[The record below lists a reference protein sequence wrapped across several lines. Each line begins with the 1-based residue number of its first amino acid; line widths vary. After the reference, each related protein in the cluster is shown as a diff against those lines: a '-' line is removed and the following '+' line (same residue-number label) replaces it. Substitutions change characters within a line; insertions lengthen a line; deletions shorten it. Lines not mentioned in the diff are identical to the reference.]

1 MENSID
7 MLGLIGGG
15 LGLANSMFGGIKAAK
30 ERKRQ
35 DRIIRE
41 AKQRN
46 EDFFNSEYYQNYM
59 DRSDVQA
66 AMKRVRDTMR
76 KSNQTAAA
84 SAAVTGATP
93 EAVVAQKQANNE
105 IIADAASGIQANA
118 DAYKN
123 TVKSLYLNQQNALD
137 QARLGQSAMSERG
150 YAGMAGGALQTAGSL
165 LGNSKLAGK
174 MVDRLGS
181 VWNK

>member
-1 MENSID
+1 MEKSID

-15 LGLANSMFGGIKAAK
+15 LGLASSMFGGIKAAK

-76 KSNQTAAA
+76 KSNRTAAA

-123 TVKSLYLNQQNALD
+123 NVKSLYLNQQNALD

-150 YAGMAGGALQTAGSL
+150 YAGMAGGALQTAGGL

>member
-1 MENSID
+1 MKISSI
-7 MLGLIGGG
+7 
-15 LGLANSMFGGIKAAK
+15 ANI
-30 ERKRQ
+30 
-35 DRIIRE
+35 
-41 AKQRN
+41 
-46 EDFFNSEYYQNYM
+46 
-59 DRSDVQA
+59 
-66 AMKRVRDTMR
+66 TR

-123 TVKSLYLNQQNALD
+123 NVKSLYLNQQNALD

>member
-1 MENSID
+1 

-76 KSNQTAAA
+76 KSNQT
-84 SAAVTGATP
+84 VTGATP

-123 TVKSLYLNQQNALD
+123 NVKSLYLNQQNALD

>member
-1 MENSID
+1 

-66 AMKRVRDTMR
+66 AMKRVRDCLLYT
-76 KSNQTAAA
+76 S
-84 SAAVTGATP
+84 
-93 EAVVAQKQANNE
+93 
-105 IIADAASGIQANA
+105 DAA
-118 DAYKN
+118 DE
-123 TVKSLYLNQQNALD
+123 L
-137 QARLGQSAMSERG
+137 
-150 YAGMAGGALQTAGSL
+150 
-165 LGNSKLAGK
+165 
-174 MVDRLGS
+174 
-181 VWNK
+181 

>member
-1 MENSID
+1 MEKSID

-46 EDFFNSEYYQNYM
+46 EDFFNSEYHQNYM
-59 DRSDVQA
+59 DP
-66 AMKRVRDTMR
+66 MR

-123 TVKSLYLNQQNALD
+123 NVKSLYLNQQNALD

>member
-1 MENSID
+1 MS
-7 MLGLIGGG
+7 GLWVIPV
-15 LGLANSMFGGIKAAK
+15 S
-30 ERKRQ
+30 
-35 DRIIRE
+35 
-41 AKQRN
+41 
-46 EDFFNSEYYQNYM
+46 
-59 DRSDVQA
+59 
-66 AMKRVRDTMR
+66 
-76 KSNQTAAA
+76 
-84 SAAVTGATP
+84 SAHGWIP
-93 EAVVAQKQANNE
+93 EQKQANNE

-123 TVKSLYLNQQNALD
+123 NVKSLYLNQQNALD

>member
-1 MENSID
+1 MEKSID

-76 KSNQTAAA
+76 KSNRTAAA

-118 DAYKN
+118 DA
-123 TVKSLYLNQQNALD
+123 V
-137 QARLGQSAMSERG
+137 
-150 YAGMAGGALQTAGSL
+150 
-165 LGNSKLAGK
+165 
-174 MVDRLGS
+174 
-181 VWNK
+181 

>member
-1 MENSID
+1 MEKSID

-84 SAAVTGATP
+84 SAAVLKPKYFKKSRRGAF
-93 EAVVAQKQANNE
+93 
-105 IIADAASGIQANA
+105 ASRKLLLSSSTIGSS
-118 DAYKN
+118 
-123 TVKSLYLNQQNALD
+123 SLN
-137 QARLGQSAMSERG
+137 SSF
-150 YAGMAGGALQTAGSL
+150 TSL
-165 LGNSKLAGK
+165 LNAA
-174 MVDRLGS
+174 D
-181 VWNK
+181 

>member
-1 MENSID
+1 MEKSID

-35 DRIIRE
+35 DRIILE

-84 SAAVTGATP
+84 SAQP
-93 EAVVAQKQANNE
+93 RKL
-105 IIADAASGIQANA
+105 SLH
-118 DAYKN
+118 
-123 TVKSLYLNQQNALD
+123 KS
-137 QARLGQSAMSERG
+137 RRTMK
-150 YAGMAGGALQTAGSL
+150 L
-165 LGNSKLAGK
+165 LLMPRPAFRQ
-174 MVDRLGS
+174 MPMRIRTM
-181 VWNK
+181 

>member
-1 MENSID
+1 

-59 DRSDVQA
+59 D
-66 AMKRVRDTMR
+66 
-76 KSNQTAAA
+76 
-84 SAAVTGATP
+84 
-93 EAVVAQKQANNE
+93 
-105 IIADAASGIQANA
+105 
-118 DAYKN
+118 
-123 TVKSLYLNQQNALD
+123 
-137 QARLGQSAMSERG
+137 
-150 YAGMAGGALQTAGSL
+150 
-165 LGNSKLAGK
+165 
-174 MVDRLGS
+174 
-181 VWNK
+181 

>member
-1 MENSID
+1 MQIQCLEVSRR
-7 MLGLIGGG
+7 LKKESVRIG
-15 LGLANSMFGGIKAAK
+15 S
-30 ERKRQ
+30 
-35 DRIIRE
+35 IRE

-123 TVKSLYLNQQNALD
+123 NVKSVPK
-137 QARLGQSAMSERG
+137 SAEC
-150 YAGMAGGALQTAGSL
+150 T
-165 LGNSKLAGK
+165 
-174 MVDRLGS
+174 
-181 VWNK
+181 

>member
-1 MENSID
+1 MEKSID

-76 KSNQTAAA
+76 KSNRTAAA

-105 IIADAASGIQANA
+105 I
-118 DAYKN
+118 
-123 TVKSLYLNQQNALD
+123 SLYLNQQNALD

>member
-1 MENSID
+1 

-123 TVKSLYLNQQNALD
+123 NVKSLYLNRRMHLI
-137 QARLGQSAMSERG
+137 RLVLANQPCRKEVMPVWLVVLCR
-150 YAGMAGGALQTAGSL
+150 L
-165 LGNSKLAGK
+165 LVACLETPS
-174 MVDRLGS
+174 
-181 VWNK
+181 

>member
-1 MENSID
+1 MEKSID

-46 EDFFNSEYYQNYM
+46 EE
-59 DRSDVQA
+59 
-66 AMKRVRDTMR
+66 
-76 KSNQTAAA
+76 TAAA

-123 TVKSLYLNQQNALD
+123 NVKSLYLNQQNALD

>member
-1 MENSID
+1 MEKSID

-84 SAAVTGATP
+84 SAAVT
-93 EAVVAQKQANNE
+93 AQLRKL
-105 IIADAASGIQANA
+105 SLH
-118 DAYKN
+118 
-123 TVKSLYLNQQNALD
+123 KSRRIMKL
-137 QARLGQSAMSERG
+137 
-150 YAGMAGGALQTAGSL
+150 SL
-165 LGNSKLAGK
+165 MPRPAFRQ
-174 MVDRLGS
+174 MPMRIRTM
-181 VWNK
+181 

>member
-1 MENSID
+1 

-84 SAAVTGATP
+84 SAAVTGATR
-93 EAVVAQKQANNE
+93 KL
-105 IIADAASGIQANA
+105 SLH
-118 DAYKN
+118 
-123 TVKSLYLNQQNALD
+123 KSRRIMKL
-137 QARLGQSAMSERG
+137 
-150 YAGMAGGALQTAGSL
+150 SL
-165 LGNSKLAGK
+165 MPRPAFRQ
-174 MVDRLGS
+174 MPMRIRTM
-181 VWNK
+181 

>member
-1 MENSID
+1 MQIQCLEVSRR
-7 MLGLIGGG
+7 LKKESVRIG
-15 LGLANSMFGGIKAAK
+15 SSAK
-30 ERKRQ
+30 L
-35 DRIIRE
+35 
-41 AKQRN
+41 
-46 EDFFNSEYYQNYM
+46 NSEM
-59 DRSDVQA
+59 KISSIAKA

-123 TVKSLYLNQQNALD
+123 NVKSLYLNQQNALD